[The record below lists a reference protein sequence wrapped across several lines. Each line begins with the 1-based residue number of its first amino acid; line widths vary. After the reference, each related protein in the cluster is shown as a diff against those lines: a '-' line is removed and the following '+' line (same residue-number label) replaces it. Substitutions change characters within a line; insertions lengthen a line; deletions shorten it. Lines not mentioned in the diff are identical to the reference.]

1 MDRRA
6 QGCVERIFFLSHVAR
21 VRALRRATESAP
33 LRTCRALF
41 RARTHG
47 QADARD
53 ASVSVA
59 AARLLAAG
67 TASRAGATAAS
78 RGGKNSALRV
88 VGRFV
93 YCHVHRAKI
102 VRRRDAART

>member
-6 QGCVERIFFLSHVAR
+6 QGCVEWIFFLSHFAR
-21 VRALRRATESAP
+21 VRAPLRATERAP
-33 LRTCRALF
+33 LRICRALF

-53 ASVSVA
+53 ASVCVA

-67 TASRAGATAAS
+67 TPSRAGATAAS
-78 RGGKNSALRV
+78 RSGKNSTLRV
-88 VGRFV
+88 VGQFV
-93 YCHVHRAKI
+93 YCQVHRAKI
-102 VRRRDAART
+102 GRR